1 MLVKDLPKDTNYK
14 NIKVKLPDNALQ
26 IFEKFEGGESE
37 MWIVDNTYMSPIPP
51 KETIR
56 QLYLFPNHLLS
67 INEIYNWEIVENL
80 NQTDNGRETETNIQK
95 IQDNSNS

>member
-37 MWIVDNTYMSPIPP
+37 MWIVDNNYMSSQSP
-51 KETIR
+51 KEIIR

-67 INEIYNWEIVENL
+67 INEIYNWEIIENL
-80 NQTDNGRETETNIQK
+80 NQTENGRETETNIQE